1 MILDLITETNQQL
14 AKYTQIQS
22 QKFQQ
27 EDIKNTYNEIYKL
40 EKSLNELLEAYK
52 LRRHF
57 LSDDISQSIKNDLN
71 KIKSLLS
78 ESKNDFSES
87 GNYKQS
93 LILDSIQNNI
103 QNAKNNI
110 QRAWMLFVQGQ
121 IQPYKELARIADTLP
136 LMKASLDQIDDLIMY
151 FDGLVQ
157 KSPNINVWNEFNS
170 KKKQL
175 MNLLDNLRGLDEDKR
190 QFLDKVRAMRAVVS
204 DLTPELLQW
213 CVEQDIATSLV
224 VRFKD
229 RE

>member
-1 MILDLITETNQQL
+1 MSN
-14 AKYTQIQS
+14 
-22 QKFQQ
+22 
-27 EDIKNTYNEIYKL
+27 
-40 EKSLNELLEAYK
+40 
-52 LRRHF
+52 
-57 LSDDISQSIKNDLN
+57 ISQSIKNDLN